1 MANSSGTQWIDQ
13 AHKLGKDL
21 RKRAAE
27 HDHKDLFVKENNAAL
42 KKHHVLTAANPEGI
56 VDVDILIDE
65 HYGFGGIMDKIEAG
79 LNVAGKDINSLT
91 VDDLAPIDEFHT
103 RGRESTLEVA
113 ELANLKASDLVLDV
127 GCGLGGTARHLAEQ
141 YECDVVGIDL
151 TEEYISVGK
160 KLTEL
165 VGLSDRVKLRQG
177 SALEI
182 PYEDES
188 FDIVWTEHVQMN
200 IADKNRFYSEIARVL
215 KPEGRLLFHDIFRGM
230 GDSPFYPA
238 PWAEDESI
246 SALVTQPEA
255 RSIIEQ
261 VGLEIEHWVGK
272 VQESIEFFK
281 RVSTQIDVGGPPP
294 IGIHLL
300 MGDNAKDKLQNY
312 VRNLCE
318 NRVSVAMGIAHKK

>member
-1 MANSSGTQWIDQ
+1 MVNINT
-13 AHKLGKDL
+13 L
-21 RKRAAE
+21 
-27 HDHKDLFVKENNAAL
+27 
-42 KKHHVLTAANPEGI
+42 
-56 VDVDILIDE
+56 VDK
-65 HYGFGGIMDKIEAG
+65 HYGFGGIMEKIEAG
-79 LNVAGKDINSLT
+79 LNLASKDVNSLT

-113 ELANLKASDLVLDV
+113 ELGNLKASDLVLDV
-127 GCGLGGTARHLAEQ
+127 GCGLGGTARYLAKQ
-141 YECDVVGIDL
+141 YKCKVVGIDL
-151 TEEYISVGK
+151 TEEYIFVGK

-165 VGLSDRVKLRQG
+165 VGLSNRVELRHG

-182 PYEDES
+182 PYGDER

-200 IADKNRFYSEIARVL
+200 IADKNRFYSEMARVL
-215 KPEGRLLFHDIFRGM
+215 KPGGRLLFHDIFRGI
-230 GDSPFYPA
+230 GDPPFYPA

-246 SALVTQPEA
+246 SALATETEA

-261 VGLEIEHWVGK
+261 VGLEIEQWIVK

-281 RVSTQIDVGGPPP
+281 RVSAQIEADGPSP

-318 NRVSVAMGIAHKK
+318 NRVSVALVYCSPLRNTV

>member
-1 MANSSGTQWIDQ
+1 MVNINT
-13 AHKLGKDL
+13 L
-21 RKRAAE
+21 
-27 HDHKDLFVKENNAAL
+27 
-42 KKHHVLTAANPEGI
+42 
-56 VDVDILIDE
+56 VDK
-65 HYGFGGIMDKIEAG
+65 HYGFGGIMEKIEAG
-79 LNVAGKDINSLT
+79 LNLASKDVNSLT

-113 ELANLKASDLVLDV
+113 ELGNLKASDLVLDV
-127 GCGLGGTARHLAEQ
+127 GCGLGGTARYLAKQ
-141 YECDVVGIDL
+141 YKCKVVGIDL

-165 VGLSDRVKLRQG
+165 VGLSNRVELRHG

-182 PYEDES
+182 PYGDER

-200 IADKNRFYSEIARVL
+200 IADKNRFYSEMARVL
-215 KPEGRLLFHDIFRGM
+215 KPGGRLLFHDIFRGI
-230 GDSPFYPA
+230 GDPPFYPA

-246 SALVTQPEA
+246 SALATETAA

-261 VGLEIEHWVGK
+261 VGLEIEQWIVK

-281 RVSTQIDVGGPPP
+281 RVSAQIEADGPPP

-318 NRVSVAMGIAHKK
+318 NRVSVALGIAHKK